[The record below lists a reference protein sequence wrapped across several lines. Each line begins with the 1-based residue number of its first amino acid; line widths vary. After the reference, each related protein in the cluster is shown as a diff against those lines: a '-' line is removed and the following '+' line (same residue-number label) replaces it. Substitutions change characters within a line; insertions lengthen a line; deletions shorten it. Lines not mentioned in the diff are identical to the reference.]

1 MLPSPSGC
9 WLDPRSYSFSRP
21 QCVHCYY
28 SPVTRDLPWED
39 LVDRLRRFCFH
50 PLRYPNYGALTSTPA
65 GLSPAEH
72 ASLHWTHNR
81 TCRFPASGS
90 RTRHHAFSRVT
101 PSAVSERFSELLGC
115 PISGSLSTSC
125 VGLELRPLPSPSIT
139 RLQRYYW
146 PLRHPSAPGLS
157 LTGVRLIIP
166 DHALGLPVLRA
177 LSLCTCCRQYPGAAA
192 GRNPRSSHPA
202 VAAFP
207 DSAVGS
213 ACTSTFSRLA
223 RRSLALRPAH
233 SRGHQVVTAI
243 RRLQPFRYLHDCS
256 DCFRRERI
264 AGGALHPLESA
275 ALSRR
280 TPIPDASDGRQLA
293 LASFHPQCT

>member
-1 MLPSPSGC
+1 P
-9 WLDPRSYSFSRP
+9 F
-21 QCVHCYY
+21 
-28 SPVTRDLPWED
+28 
-39 LVDRLRRFCFH
+39 
-50 PLRYPNYGALTSTPA
+50 RYPNYGALTSTPA

-81 TCRFPASGS
+81 TCGATASGS
-90 RTRHHAFSRVT
+90 RTRHHAFWRVT
-101 PSAVSERFSELLGC
+101 PSAVSEHFSELLGR
-115 PISGSLSTSC
+115 PISRSLTTSC
-125 VGLELRPLPSPSIT
+125 VGLELRPLPSPGIT

-157 LTGVRLIIP
+157 LTGIRLIIP
-166 DHALGLPVLRA
+166 DHAVGLPVLRA

-192 GRNPRSSHPA
+192 GRIFRSSHPT

-223 RRSLALRPAH
+223 WRSLALRPAH
-233 SRGHQVVTAI
+233 PRSHQVVTAI

-256 DCFRRERI
+256 DCFRLER
-264 AGGALHPLESA
+264 SA
-275 ALSRR
+275 
-280 TPIPDASDGRQLA
+280 
-293 LASFHPQCT
+293 